1 MDNILKIIY
10 DKTNNN
16 EILNLKDIDKILE
29 LLVSEKSLN
38 EYILNIDVQQIGS
51 NNLASYSNYTRKITI
66 YTKTIDQMV
75 KDIDNNVIN
84 INEFEIILYKNLS
97 ILQILLHEIEH
108 ANQQKIAYH
117 NNSLEALIIR
127 LSYLVNNGY
136 DEKLY
141 EFCPEE
147 RLAEIKS
154 FEEIN
159 TMISYINNKLDL
171 LPIIIQIEKL
181 KRQLR
186 GYHYKNNF
194 VTVPIVEYFTI
205 GDKENLLDAFD
216 LSASTLNNYTLN
228 DRYKYGFPISNI
240 EYGTAMKKLVSSL
253 QKNFN
258 NRINIIK
265 K

>member
-1 MDNILKIIY
+1 MENILKIVF
-10 DKTNNN
+10 DKANNN
-16 EILNLKDIDKILE
+16 EILNLKDIEKILE
-29 LLVSEKSLN
+29 LLVVEKSLN
-38 EYILNIDVQQIGS
+38 EYILNIDVQLIRS
-51 NNLASYSNYTRKITI
+51 NNLASYSNYTKKITI

-75 KDIDNNVIN
+75 KDIDSN
-84 INEFEIILYKNLS
+84 ILNISKFETSLYKNLS
-97 ILQILLHEIEH
+97 ILQVLLHEIEH

-117 NNSLEALIIR
+117 NNNLEALIIR

-171 LPIIIQIEKL
+171 LPNVIETEKL

-205 GDKENLLDAFD
+205 GNKEKLLETFD
-216 LSASTLNNYTLN
+216 LSKAALNKYALN

-240 EYGTAMKKLVSSL
+240 EYGTAMKKLVLSL
-253 QKNFN
+253 QKNRKFLD
-258 NRINIIK
+258 
-265 K
+265 

>member
-1 MDNILKIIY
+1 MENILKIVF
-10 DKTNNN
+10 DKANNN
-16 EILNLKDIDKILE
+16 EILNLKDIEKILE
-29 LLVSEKSLN
+29 LLVAEKSLN
-38 EYILNIDVQQIGS
+38 EYILNIDVQLIRS
-51 NNLASYSNYTRKITI
+51 NNLASYSNYTKKITI

-75 KDIDNNVIN
+75 KDIDSN
-84 INEFEIILYKNLS
+84 ILNISKFETSLYINLS
-97 ILQILLHEIEH
+97 ILQVLLHEIEH

-117 NNSLEALIIR
+117 NNNLEALIIR

-171 LPIIIQIEKL
+171 LPNVIETEKL

-205 GDKENLLDAFD
+205 GNKEKLLETFD
-216 LSASTLNNYTLN
+216 LSKAALNKYALN

-240 EYGTAMKKLVSSL
+240 EYATAMKKLVLSL
-253 QKNFN
+253 QKNFK
-258 NRINIIK
+258 NRINIK
-265 K
+265 